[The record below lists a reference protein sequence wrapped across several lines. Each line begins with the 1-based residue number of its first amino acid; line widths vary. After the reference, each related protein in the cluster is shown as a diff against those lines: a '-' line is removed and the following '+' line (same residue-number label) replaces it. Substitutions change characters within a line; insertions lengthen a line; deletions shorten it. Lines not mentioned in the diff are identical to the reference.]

1 MISKDEYCRAVE
13 LSKHGA
19 SLAGRCDGNFLPA
32 FSIIG
37 RLHLGFLA
45 LTLFKRRVNAGK
57 VEIKRDDLIRGME
70 K

>member
-19 SLAGRCDGNFLPA
+19 SLAGRSDGNFLPA

-45 LTLFKRRVNAGK
+45 LTLFK
-57 VEIKRDDLIRGME
+57 EE
-70 K
+70 